1 MLNAAQ
7 QRIVEHV
14 DRVGWS
20 IMKVAPRSNSDDPQ
34 EWFAYTIGLPK
45 TFGWPEVICFGLS
58 LDLMGALLN
67 DLVAECKERGI
78 QPNANLKLKNII
90 KNAEVKLID
99 ATNVPLSYLNS
110 ARWFSE
116 YTGTDGIVARLQM
129 LWPDKKGVFPDE
141 PDCEQDVRDAQTP
154 LERLQ

>member
-1 MLNAAQ
+1 MLNAAE

-20 IMKVAPRSNSDDPQ
+20 IMKVAPSANSDHPQ

-58 LDLMGALLN
+58 LDLMGAILN
-67 DLVAECKERGI
+67 VLVAECRENGI
-78 QPNANLKLKNII
+78 HPSPNLKLANII
-90 KNAEVKLID
+90 KNAEVKLVD
-99 ATNVPLSYLNS
+99 ATSVPLSYLNS

-116 YTGTDGIVARLQM
+116 HGGAGSVVARLQM
-129 LWPDKKGVFPDE
+129 LWPDKNGVFPDE

>member
-1 MLNAAQ
+1 MLNAAE
-7 QRIVEHV
+7 QRIIEHV

-20 IMKVAPRSNSDDPQ
+20 IMKVAPRANSDDPQ

-78 QPNANLKLKNII
+78 QPTADLTLSNII
-90 KNAEVKLID
+90 KNAEVKLVD
-99 ATNVPLSYLNS
+99 AASVPLSYLNS

-116 YTGTDGIVARLQM
+116 HTGAGGAVARLQM
-129 LWPDKKGVFPDE
+129 LWPDKNGVFPDE